1 MYICIHTYI
10 YIHITGSQSIPIRF
24 KICNNDLTN
33 LFQFN
38 LSFKFIN

>member
-1 MYICIHTYI
+1 MYTHIHIHTY
-10 YIHITGSQSIPIRF
+10 YRKQSIPIRF